1 MGKQKFISLRESEM
15 QKNKCFACQ
24 KELSKC
30 ARSST
35 EPVFKNKQTNKT
47 TKTLIYSS

>member
-1 MGKQKFISLRESEM
+1 MDKQKFISLRESAM
-15 QKNKCFACQ
+15 QKNKCLTCQ

-35 EPVFKNKQTNKT
+35 EPVCKNKQT
-47 TKTLIYSS
+47 KTLKH